1 MEATVNIID
10 RQTCECEKTG
20 PVTGSR
26 RVGMRPDQ
34 MVDLAEAVFT
44 HVDQIAT
51 ACVLGYA
58 QAKAVIDTT
67 MNRTSPRR
75 SCSATCPWCG

>member
-1 MEATVNIID
+1 
-10 RQTCECEKTG
+10 
-20 PVTGSR
+20 
-26 RVGMRPDQ
+26 MRPDQ